1 MQVTE
6 TLNEGLKRAVKVV
19 VPAKDMESRLA
30 QKLESARGKARI
42 NGFRPGKVPLAH
54 LRKMYGKSFMAE
66 LVNELI
72 NDQAKAVP
80 AERGEKVA
88 MKPDVTM
95 TEDEAE
101 AAQILEGKADFAFDI
116 SYEVLPKIEVAETAS
131 IAITR
136 PIVEISDAEV
146 EEQVKRVAESAK
158 TYTEKKGKAAKGDRV
173 TINYLGKVDGVAFDG
188 GKDEDANL
196 VLGSN
201 QFIPGFED
209 QLIGLKAGDEKV
221 INVTFPAE
229 YGAAHLAGKD
239 ATFDITVKAV
249 AAADDLV
256 LDDEL
261 AKKLGIESMDRLREV
276 VRGQIESQFGS
287 QTRQKVKR
295 QLLDRLDE
303 LHKFET
309 PSKLVDAEFNNIWMQ
324 ITRELEAAGKSFADE
339 ETTEEEARAEY
350 RTLAERRVRL
360 GLVLSEIG
368 QGAGIEVT
376 EQELQRAIYDQVRQY
391 RGQEQQVYDFFRNNP
406 ESVAAL
412 RAPIFEE
419 KVVDKLLS
427 EVKVTDKVVSKE
439 ELMADD
445 EAPSSQDKPAKAKK
459 AAPAKAEK
467 SEKAPAK
474 KAKKDAAE

>member
-19 VPAKDMESRLA
+19 VPAKDMEARLA
-30 QKLESARGKARI
+30 EKLENARGKARI
-42 NGFRPGKVPLAH
+42 NGFRPGKVPVAH
-54 LRKMYGKSFMAE
+54 MRKMYGKSFMAE

-72 NDQAKAVP
+72 NDQSKAVP

-88 MKPDVTM
+88 MKPEVSM

-101 AAQILEGKADFAFDI
+101 AAKILEGKADFAFDI
-116 SYEVLPKIEVAETAS
+116 AYEVLPKFTLAETAS

-136 PIVEISDAEV
+136 PIVEIADSEV
-146 EEQVKRVAESAK
+146 EDQVKRVAESAK
-158 TYTEKKGKAAKGDRV
+158 TYTEKKGKAANGDRV
-173 TINYLGKVDGVAFDG
+173 TIDYLGKVDGVPFDG

-201 QFIPGFED
+201 QFIPGFEE
-209 QLIGLKAGDEKV
+209 QLVGLKAGDEKV

-229 YGAAHLAGKD
+229 YGAANLAGKN
-239 ATFDITVKAV
+239 ATFDIKVKAV
-249 AAADDLV
+249 SGADDLV
-256 LDDEL
+256 MDDEL
-261 AKKLGIESMDRLREV
+261 AKKLGIESMDRLRQV
-276 VRGQIESQFGS
+276 VREQIESQFGA

-303 LHKFET
+303 MHQFET

-324 ITRELEAAGKSFADE
+324 ITRELESAGKSFADE
-339 ETTEEEARAEY
+339 DTTEEEARDEY
-350 RTLAERRVRL
+350 RKLAERRVRL

-368 QGAGIEVT
+368 QAANIEVT

-419 KVVDKLLS
+419 KVVDKLLA
-427 EVKVTDKVVSKE
+427 EVNVTDVVVSKE

-445 EAPSSQDKPAKAKK
+445 EAPAADEKPAKAK
-459 AAPAKAEK
+459 
-467 SEKAPAK
+467 KAPAK